1 MKKELIYIKEIFI
14 KQEEEEDVET
24 EGGEQT
30 KDNGD
35 LSSQLHCSTPLCE

>member
-14 KQEEEEDVET
+14 KQDEEQEGEET
-24 EGGEQT
+24 GGET

-35 LSSQLHCSTPLCE
+35 LSSQIYCSTPICE